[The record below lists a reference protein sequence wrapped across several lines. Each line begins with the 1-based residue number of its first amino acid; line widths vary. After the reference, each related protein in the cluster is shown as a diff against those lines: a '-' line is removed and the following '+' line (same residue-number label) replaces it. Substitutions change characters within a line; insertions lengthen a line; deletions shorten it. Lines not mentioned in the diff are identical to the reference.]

1 MRVALSLL
9 ALTLIG
15 SVLFAASQDSPTERD
30 GRPSKKV
37 VPQVGAYYFY
47 WYRHPDQHF
56 TNEDGSDGLFQH
68 FKDPESVDYADPA
81 WHREQLD
88 AMIDAGLD
96 FLLPVYWGIP
106 DKKRPDDFSDKGLAA
121 IVEAARTIR
130 KEGGAPP
137 RIGMFYDTSTLLH
150 SVRGEE
156 ADGTLDLRTPGPR
169 KIFGDTILQF
179 FEKVPKSMWFELDGF
194 PVIVLYA
201 SFGAPHPKDLLD
213 EVSDRFFVTFKKR
226 PFFVAEASWN
236 VNSHARYRWGAAL
249 TGPTGDSIVTTIGP
263 GYNDTK
269 VPGRG
274 TPIRDREGGRFYEW
288 SWQKALLSNP
298 TLVFI
303 ETWNEFHEGT
313 GIAPCVEFGDSYI
326 ELTRRYVKRLK
337 RHILPDVNRLVRL
350 VHPNPI
356 PRPDRGW
363 FRPRRGQTRVAF
375 DASRAGKDLLGE
387 GIRLISQPDGLVKR
401 ETVAGKSV
409 LRSATPPGGVSYLYF
424 GIADEFLYRDLG
436 STRIVVELAS
446 EGGAKVTL
454 HYDGWNKLAP
464 LNGAYSQAPAH
475 QFPRGISERKR
486 LVWTLPDSRF
496 TNRENGAAD
505 FRLAI
510 RGAPVTLL
518 RVELERIEKQTA
530 RRPSL
535 RVE

>member
-1 MRVALSLL
+1 MRVALPWI

-15 SVLFAASQDSPTERD
+15 SALLAAPQDRPTESPTPRA
-30 GRPSKKV
+30 RRI

-47 WYRHPDQHF
+47 WYRHPDKHF
-56 TNEDGSDGLFQH
+56 TNPDGSDGLFQH
-68 FKDPESVDYADPA
+68 FEKPESVDYADPT
-81 WHREQLD
+81 WHRKQLD
-88 AMIDAGLD
+88 AMLDAGLD
-96 FLLPVYWGIP
+96 FFLPVYWGIP
-106 DKKRPDDFSDKGLAA
+106 YKKRPDDFSNTGLAA

-130 KEGGAPP
+130 NEGGRPP
-137 RIGMFYDTSTLLH
+137 RIGMFYDTSTLLL
-150 SVRGEE
+150 SVRGEG
-156 ADGTLDLRTPGPR
+156 ASGTLDLRDSGAR
-169 KIFGDTILQF
+169 KIFGDTILEF
-179 FEKVPKSMWFELDGF
+179 FSRVPPSMWFELDGY

-201 SFGAPHPKDLLD
+201 SFGAPHTRDLLD

-226 PFFVAEASWN
+226 PFFVAEASWK

-274 TPIRDREGGRFYEW
+274 TCVRDREDGRFYEW
-288 SWQKALLSNP
+288 SWQKALLANP

-313 GIAPCVEFGDSYI
+313 GIAPCTEFGDSYI
-326 ELTRRYVKRLK
+326 ALTRRYVKRLK
-337 RHILPDVNRLVRL
+337 RHILPDVSRLVRL
-350 VHPNPI
+350 VHPDPI

-363 FRPRRGQTRVAF
+363 FRPKAGQTRVAF
-375 DASRAGKDLLGE
+375 DPDMAGKDLLGQ
-387 GIRLISQPDGLVKR
+387 GIRLIPQPDGVVER
-401 ETVAGKSV
+401 ESSNGKTV

-424 GIADEFLYRDLG
+424 GIADEFLYRDLA
-436 STRIVVELAS
+436 STRITVELAS
-446 EGGAKVTL
+446 EGGSKVTL
-454 HYDGWNKLAP
+454 QYDGWNKLAP
-464 LNGAYSQAPAH
+464 LEGAYSPAPSH
-475 QFPRGISERKR
+475 QFPAGISARRR

-510 RGAPVTLL
+510 RGAPVALL
-518 RVELERIEKQTA
+518 RVELERIEKQSE